1 MARAF
6 NFSAGP
12 GILPESVLRQAA
24 DELLDYGGSGMSVM
38 EMSHRSK
45 WYEDI
50 QNRAEASLR
59 EIMDIPAN
67 YRVLFLQGGAHLQF
81 SMIPL
86 NLKKSGK
93 ADYWITGNW
102 SEKAFSEAKKYVS
115 VQAVASGKDNK
126 FRAIPQVDVSLLS
139 ADADYFHI
147 TTNNTVCGTRIRGCD
162 IPDTG
167 TVPVVAD
174 MSSNILSEA
183 YDVSKF
189 GIIYAGA
196 QKNMGPAGVTVVII
210 REDLIGKTE
219 PWVPTMLQYSVH
231 ADNKSLYNTP
241 PCYSI
246 YMCGLV
252 FDWIKGQG
260 GIPAI
265 QKNNEEKA
273 ALLYEAIDGSNGFY
287 KGLVEKKDRS
297 MMNVT
302 FATGNEDLDKLFA
315 QEATKLGMTN
325 LKGYRTMGGMR
336 ASIYNAMPK
345 AGVEAL
351 VAFMKEFQKQHA

>member
-1 MARAF
+1 MARAY

-50 QNRAEASLR
+50 QNRAEATLR

-102 SEKAFSEAKKYVS
+102 SEKAYSEAKKYVS

-126 FRAIPQVDVSLLS
+126 FRAIPEVDVSLLS
-139 ADADYFHI
+139 PDADYFHI

-167 TVPVVAD
+167 AVPVVAD

-183 YDVSKF
+183 YDVTKF
-189 GIIYAGA
+189 GLIYAGA

-252 FDWIKGQG
+252 FDWIKAQG
-260 GIPAI
+260 GIPAV

-273 ALLYEAIDGSNGFY
+273 ALLYAAIDGSDGFY

-297 MMNVT
+297 IMNVT
-302 FATGNEDLDKLFA
+302 FATGSEDLDKLFA
-315 QEATKLGMTN
+315 QEATKQGMTN

-345 AGVEAL
+345 AGVDTL

>member
-12 GILPESVLRQAA
+12 GMLPEPVLAQAA
-24 DELLDYGGSGMSVM
+24 SEMLDYGGSGMSVM

-50 QNRAEASLR
+50 QNKAEASLR
-59 EIMDIPAN
+59 EIMAIPGN

-86 NLKKSGK
+86 NLKRNGK
-93 ADYWITGNW
+93 ADFWITGNW
-102 SEKAFSEAKKYVS
+102 AEKAISEAKKYIA
-115 VQAVASGKDNK
+115 VQTVATGKEAG
-126 FRAIPQVDVSLLS
+126 FRAIPAIDASLLS
-139 ADADYFHI
+139 PDADYFHL

-167 TVPVVAD
+167 SVPVVAD

-189 GIIYAGA
+189 GLIYAGA

-210 REDLIGKTE
+210 RDDLIGKTE

-231 ADNKSLYNTP
+231 AENKSLYNTP
-241 PCYSI
+241 PCYGI
-246 YMCGLV
+246 YICGLV
-252 FDWIKGQG
+252 FEWIKANG
-260 GIPAI
+260 GVASI
-265 QKNNEEKA
+265 QQANEDKA
-273 ALLYEAIDGSNGFY
+273 ALLYAAIDDSSFY
-287 KGLVEKKDRS
+287 RGLVEKKDRS
-297 MMNVT
+297 LMNVT
-302 FATGNEDLDKLFA
+302 FTTDNEDLDKKFA
-315 QEATKLGMTN
+315 KEAESKGMTN
-325 LKGYRTMGGMR
+325 LKGYRSMGGMR
-336 ASIYNAMPK
+336 ASIYNAMPR
-345 AGVEAL
+345 AGVASL
-351 VAFMKEFQKQHA
+351 VAFMKAFESGNS